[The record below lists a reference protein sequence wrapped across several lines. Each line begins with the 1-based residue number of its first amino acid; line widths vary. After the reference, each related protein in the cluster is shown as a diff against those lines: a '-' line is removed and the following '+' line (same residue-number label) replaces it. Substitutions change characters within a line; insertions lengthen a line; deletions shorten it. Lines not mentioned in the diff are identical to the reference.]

1 MEPDR
6 MKLIAEIGCNSER
19 IEMSADMATL
29 EQVLETIERFI
40 RASGYCPDGQLTFL
54 KEDL

>member
-6 MKLIAEIGCNSER
+6 MTLVAEIGSNSER

>member
-6 MKLIAEIGCNSER
+6 MTLVAEIGSGRER
-19 IEMSADMATL
+19 IEMSADMASL
-29 EQVLETIERFI
+29 DQVLETIERFI
-40 RASGYCPDGQLTFL
+40 RASGYCPDGHLTFL